1 MESMK
6 LELSEERIN
15 DIFENGEALT
25 WAKNLFSGVALSE
38 EEKAILKHYIATL
51 PDGDYLCHFDFHPGN
66 IMMVNDKPVF
76 LDWMTACKGDRC
88 ADVARTCILL
98 KYGQLE
104 HAPIWVQKLL
114 ALGKNSMCK
123 KYCKE
128 YMKLLGI
135 TKKDID
141 KWEVPIAAA
150 RLRESIS
157 ESEKMVLLDLAI

>member
-1 MESMK
+1 MITVKEK
-6 LELSEERIN
+6 LN
-15 DIFENGEALT
+15 YDIAAVDL
-25 WAKNLFSGVALSE
+25 LSE

-66 IMMVNDKPVF
+66 IMMVNDTPVF

-157 ESEKMVLLDLAI
+157 ESEKMVLLDLVKQKLDSCKNINTL